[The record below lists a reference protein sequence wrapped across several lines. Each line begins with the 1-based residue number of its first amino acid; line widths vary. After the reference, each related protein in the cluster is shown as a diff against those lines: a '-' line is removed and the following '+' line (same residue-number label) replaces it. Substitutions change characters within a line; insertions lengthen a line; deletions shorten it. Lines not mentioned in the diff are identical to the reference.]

1 MPGDKLVLV
10 CPEGFGFGLR
20 CPNLCESSNDKAAVQ
35 HSTSAH
41 GSERFLMGSSGDL
54 NQEVRGRGKF
64 LGPSCAQAEVYHWRG
79 MTITAPNKW
88 RLYTF

>member
-10 CPEGFGFGLR
+10 CPEGFGLGLG

-41 GSERFLMGSSGDL
+41 ESEVILTGS
-54 NQEVRGRGKF
+54 
-64 LGPSCAQAEVYHWRG
+64 
-79 MTITAPNKW
+79 
-88 RLYTF
+88 